1 MTGKT
6 RGISPV
12 PIHLSISSPN
22 VVNLTLVD
30 LPGLT
35 KIAIDGQSDSI
46 VSEIENMVRSYV
58 SNPNTIILAVSPA
71 NQDLATSDAMK
82 LAREMDPTGETL
94 LFDSTPWSSS
104 GSLCFSGTRCQPPAL
119 HVENGNSEACSPGSG
134 SRLGKGCM

>member
-1 MTGKT
+1 MTGKS

-35 KIAIDGQSDSI
+35 KIAIDGQSESL
-46 VSEIENMVRSYV
+46 VAEIENMVRSYV

-82 LAREMDPTGETL
+82 LAREVDPTGEAP
-94 LFDSTPWSSS
+94 DI
-104 GSLCFSGTRCQPPAL
+104 G
-119 HVENGNSEACSPGSG
+119 
-134 SRLGKGCM
+134 

>member
-1 MTGKT
+1 MTGKS

-35 KIAIDGQSDSI
+35 KIAIDGQSETI
-46 VSEIENMVRSYV
+46 VAEIENMVRSYV

-82 LAREMDPTGETL
+82 LAREMDPTGESLT
-94 LFDSTPWSSS
+94 FDSTPRSFSDP
-104 GSLCFSGTRCQPPAL
+104 LRFSGAGCHPPAPHVESWEGL
-119 HVENGNSEACSPGSG
+119 HVAG
-134 SRLGKGCM
+134 

>member
-82 LAREMDPTGETL
+82 LAREMDPTGETPTHSA
-94 LFDSTPWSSS
+94 FQTHFVTPHQHCMWRTGIWS
-104 GSLCFSGTRCQPPAL
+104 LAAL
-119 HVENGNSEACSPGSG
+119 AVAVVLGRVACS
-134 SRLGKGCM
+134 SRPVFRSV